1 MKTLHLRNTSRNLE
15 QKHSNTV
22 PVPLPKPVLRNLVCL
37 SLSPLVWSSN
47 QLVVSTQLL
56 CLRLLRTHFMVLK
69 MQKWL
74 DTAPPTNYSNEGGKD
89 DRLGQRAQEGQVS
102 CLPLWVTRALK
113 LRPERCKAAN
123 QVKE

>member
-1 MKTLHLRNTSRNLE
+1 MKTLHLGNTSRNLE
-15 QKHSNTV
+15 QKHSNAV
-22 PVPLPKPVLRNLVCL
+22 PVPLLKPVLRNLVCL

-47 QLVVSTQLL
+47 QLLVSTQLL
-56 CLRLLRTHFMVLK
+56 CLRLLRTHFMVLR

-89 DRLGQRAQEGQVS
+89 DSLGQRAQEGQVT
-102 CLPLWVTRALK
+102 CLHLWVTRALK